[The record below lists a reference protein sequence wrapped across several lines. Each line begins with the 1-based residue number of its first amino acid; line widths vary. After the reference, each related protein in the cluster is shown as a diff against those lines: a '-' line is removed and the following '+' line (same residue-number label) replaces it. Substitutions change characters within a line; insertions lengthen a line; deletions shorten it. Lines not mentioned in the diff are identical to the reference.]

1 MRRTGPIIAVFIIQA
16 ACAYFFVA
24 DILASV
30 FGIKTTPISWAAR
43 ERIEIGAAV
52 GLVLGV
58 VLGGIMLRRALRQ
71 RNVAEERLRR
81 ASGAFMDLLEERF
94 VEWGLTTA
102 ERDVALFAIKG
113 LSTAEIATLRS
124 TSEGTVKAQTNAIYR
139 KAGVTGRPQLLS
151 LFIDDLMR
159 DDGAVR
165 TAATQDAA

>member
-30 FGIKTTPISWAAR
+30 FGIKTGPISWAAR

-71 RNVAEERLRR
+71 RNVAEERLR
-81 ASGAFMDLLEERF
+81 
-94 VEWGLTTA
+94 
-102 ERDVALFAIKG
+102 
-113 LSTAEIATLRS
+113 
-124 TSEGTVKAQTNAIYR
+124 
-139 KAGVTGRPQLLS
+139 
-151 LFIDDLMR
+151 
-159 DDGAVR
+159 
-165 TAATQDAA
+165 